1 MPNPVFSATRS
12 AIQPNHATSAI
23 IVMGVSGC
31 GKSSVGQ
38 QLATQLN
45 WRFADADTY
54 HPAANV
60 QKMSQGFALN
70 DDDRA
75 PWLERLNAVLR
86 HSVAKQE
93 PIVLACSAL
102 KQRYR
107 DALGDR
113 LNSLAFVHL
122 SGSFDLIEARLKQR
136 PGHYMPTSL
145 LQSQFAALEAPS
157 DVLTLDISE
166 SITSLVS
173 QIVALTKQ

>member
-1 MPNPVFSATRS
+1 
-12 AIQPNHATSAI
+12 
-23 IVMGVSGC
+23 MGVSGC

-54 HPAANV
+54 HPAANIL
-60 QKMSQGFALN
+60 KMSQGLALD

-75 PWLERLNAVLR
+75 PWLNRLNAVLR
-86 HSVAKQE
+86 HSVAKHE

-107 DALGDR
+107 DALSER
-113 LNSLAFVHL
+113 LSSLAFVHL

-136 PGHYMPTSL
+136 PGHYMPASL

-157 DVLTLDISE
+157 GVLTLNVE
-166 SITSLVS
+166 QSIASLVA
-173 QIVALTKQ
+173 QITALIKQ